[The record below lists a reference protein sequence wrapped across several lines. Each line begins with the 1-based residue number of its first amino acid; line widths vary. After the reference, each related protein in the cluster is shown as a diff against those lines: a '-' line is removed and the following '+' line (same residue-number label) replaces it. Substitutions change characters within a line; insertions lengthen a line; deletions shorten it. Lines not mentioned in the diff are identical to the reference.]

1 MVAKDLISETLPF
14 LKPTDTVGIAIG
26 YMDSFKVSH
35 LPIVNNME
43 YLGLISDTSLY
54 DLNDQKSR
62 LENSDLT
69 LFKPFVGIDQHIFDI
84 LGVASIYNLSV
95 IPVVTDSNQFK
106 GSILR
111 GDLIKCFAK
120 VSSISEHGGII
131 VIEVNPRDYSMSQI
145 AQIVE
150 SNNIKI
156 LSMFITSPPDSS
168 MMEVTLKVNI
178 TELSSVIR
186 TFERY
191 GYDVKSWVTSD
202 DTVDQFYSERFDM
215 LMKYLNI

>member
-1 MVAKDLISETLPF
+1 MVAKELISETLPF
-14 LKPTDTVGIAIG
+14 LKPTDTVGSAIG

-35 LPIVNNME
+35 LPVVNNME
-43 YLGLISDTSLY
+43 YLGTVSDISLY
-54 DLNDQKSR
+54 DQSDQESQ
-62 LENSDLT
+62 LGECNLT
-69 LFKPFVGIDQHIFDI
+69 LFNPSVGIDQHIFEI
-84 LGVASIYNLSV
+84 LGVASTYNLSV
-95 IPVVTDSNQFK
+95 IPVVNETNQFK

-111 GDLIKCFAK
+111 GDLIKSFAQI
-120 VSSISEHGGII
+120 SSVSEHGGII
-131 VIEVNPRDYSMSQI
+131 VVEINPRDYSLSQI

-150 SNNIKI
+150 SNNVKV
-156 LSMFITSPPDSS
+156 LSMYITSQPDSS

-191 GYDVKSWVTSD
+191 GYDVKSWITSD
-202 DTVDQFYSERFDM
+202 KTVDQFYSERFDM

>member
-1 MVAKDLISETLPF
+1 MVAKDLISETLPV
-14 LKPTDTVGIAIG
+14 LKPTDSVGTAIG
-26 YMDSFKVSH
+26 YMDSFKISH
-35 LPIVNNME
+35 LPVVNNME
-43 YLGLISDTSLY
+43 YLGVVSDTSLY
-54 DLNDQKSR
+54 DLNDNGAR

-69 LFKPFVGIDQHIFDI
+69 LFKPFVGTEQHIFDI
-84 LGVASIYNLSV
+84 LGVAATYNLSV
-95 IPVVTDSNQFK
+95 IPVATDSNQFK

-111 GDLIKCFAK
+111 VDLITSFAK
-120 VSSISEHGGII
+120 ISSVFEHGGII
-131 VIEVNPRDYSMSQI
+131 VLEVNPRDYSMSQI

-150 SNNIKI
+150 SNNMKI
-156 LSMFITSPPDSS
+156 LSMLITSPPDSS

-178 TELSSVIR
+178 IELSSVIR

-191 GYDVKSWVTSD
+191 GYDVKSWITSD

>member
-14 LKPTDTVGIAIG
+14 LNPTDSVGTAIS

-35 LPIVNNME
+35 LPVVNNME
-43 YLGLISDTSLY
+43 YLGIVSDISLY
-54 DLNDQKSR
+54 DLNDLDSK
-62 LENSDLT
+62 LEKSDLT
-69 LFKPFVGIDQHIFDI
+69 LFKPFVGADQHIFEI
-84 LGVASIYNLSV
+84 LGVASTYNLSV
-95 IPVVTDSNQFK
+95 VPVVTDSNQYK

-111 GDLIKCFAK
+111 GDLIKSFVK
-120 VSSISEHGGII
+120 VSSISEHGGLI
-131 VIEVNPRDYSMSQI
+131 VLEINQRDYSLAQI

-150 SNNIKI
+150 SNNMKI

-191 GYDVKSWVTSD
+191 GYEVKSWVTSD
-202 DTVDQFYSERFDM
+202 ESVDQFYSERFDM